1 MSVVA
6 LQILIQEYDTGM
18 SAPPLAENFHRT
30 ITTKTD
36 WILTACQTPLLFS
49 FETLK
54 TVCLFHEVI
63 RDVIRN
69 KNTCKIS
76 LLPISNSFL
85 FFFSFGLA
93 ACSGNGPWVDRSRMA
108 YSSKI
113 FIETFIFLDVTPTL
127 KLTNFLDTRTLD
139 LNAY

>member
-85 FFFSFGLA
+85 FFFRLDWLRVAEMVLGLILLA
-93 ACSGNGPWVDRSRMA
+93 DTS
-108 YSSKI
+108 
-113 FIETFIFLDVTPTL
+113 L
-127 KLTNFLDTRTLD
+127 KHSTCMTMPFVIRCL
-139 LNAY
+139 AV